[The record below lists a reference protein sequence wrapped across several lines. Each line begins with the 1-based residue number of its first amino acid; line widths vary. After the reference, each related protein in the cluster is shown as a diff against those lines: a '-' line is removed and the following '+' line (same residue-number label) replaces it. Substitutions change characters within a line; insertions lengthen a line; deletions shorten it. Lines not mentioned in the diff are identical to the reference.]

1 MVLTQTERGKLFW
14 NSHLNKAIMES
25 SWKIQILARRFLK
38 KSHGFFFNPYFN
50 NDIIFLVLA
59 LKIKHQIIVSIARK
73 RQNHN
78 VRSSWNGA
86 KCFNIKN

>member
-1 MVLTQTERGKLFW
+1 MEFSPQQSDHGEFMKDSDSREKVLKEKPWL
-14 NSHLNKAIMES
+14 
-25 SWKIQILARRFLK
+25 
-38 KSHGFFFNPYFN
+38 FFNPYFN

-78 VRSSWNGA
+78 VRSS
-86 KCFNIKN
+86 